1 MARCRN
7 SQIGSLML
15 RATRAMKHRSSAM
28 NKLLLLF
35 VASAAG
41 CSFFLVARASA
52 PHHRPNQTNNSL
64 AAASCIPSER
74 DALLAFKRSIT
85 GDPAGRLASWR
96 EQDHDCCRWGGVRCS
111 NVTGHV
117 VGLYL
122 GAPTAPCDLGESD
135 DDILGTGSASYDDPI
150 FQCSGGAF
158 LEGQVPAPLFSLRHL
173 EHLDLSWNA
182 LNGMVP
188 PQLGNLSNL
197 QYLNLSN
204 TGMHTSDI
212 SWIAHLPRLRYL
224 DLGP

>member
-1 MARCRN
+1 
-7 SQIGSLML
+7 
-15 RATRAMKHRSSAM
+15 M
-28 NKLLLLF
+28 NKLLLLLLLL

-85 GDPAGRLASWR
+85 GDPADRLASWR
-96 EQDHDCCRWGGVRCS
+96 EQDHDYCRWGGVRCS

-122 GAPTAPCDLGESD
+122 PAPTAPCDLGD
-135 DDILGTGSASYDDPI
+135 FDGILGTGSEDLDDPI
-150 FQCSGGAF
+150 FQCSADGGAF
-158 LEGQVPAPLFSLRHL
+158 LDGQIPAPLFSLRHL

-182 LNGMVP
+182 LDGIMVP
-188 PQLGNLSNL
+188 HQLGNLSNL

-204 TGMHTSDI
+204 TAMHSSDI
-212 SWIAHLPRLRYL
+212 P
-224 DLGP
+224 